1 MMKVSVVIGVM
12 AAVMLLGAEEIVL
25 TSVGKS
31 PWSKDQESGEIRYQH
46 QGKFS
51 GIDFTFAGDGGNYY
65 RLTLQG
71 KCDGLAYSP
80 VNLIVRNGDSTQFSG
95 VRVTPA
101 WNPVSSCFF
110 LKNTGETRLT
120 FYLNEKN
127 ETCGIQLRDIKL
139 EKLSEDDLKQNII
152 QYGNFEET
160 NKLSPDF
167 MSGINDPASSAVE
180 TTEDAVSGKN
190 AAVILMND
198 TSKQYVISTTGL
210 PFVPGR
216 KCKVA
221 FWAKAKDKCTVN
233 VTVDFAHKVAQRR
246 NFDLDQEWRPY
257 SFETTAPQLT
267 GDPQLETRFCLINF
281 MIPKP
286 EKENKIS
293 IDDLS
298 FIPVSDGI
306 K

>member
-1 MMKVSVVIGVM
+1 MMKMYVVIGMM

-25 TSVGKS
+25 TSVGDS
-31 PWSKDQESGEIRYQH
+31 PWSKNAESGEIGYQH
-46 QGKFS
+46 RGKFS
-51 GIDFTFAGDGGNYY
+51 GIDFTFQGDAGSYY

-71 KCDGLAYSP
+71 KCEGLAYSP
-80 VNLIVRNGDSTQFSG
+80 VNLILRNGDSTQFSG

-101 WNPVSSCFF
+101 WNPVSGCFF

-120 FYLNEKN
+120 FYLSEKN
-127 ETCGIQLRDIKL
+127 EACNIRLRDIKL

-152 QYGNFEET
+152 RYGSFEEID
-160 NKLSPDF
+160 KLSPDF

-180 TTEDAVSGKN
+180 TVEDAVSGKN
-190 AAVILMND
+190 AAVILVND
-198 TSKQYVISTTGL
+198 TSKQYVISSSPL
-210 PFVPGR
+210 PFVAGK

-221 FWAKAKDKCTVN
+221 FWAKAEKKCTVN
-233 VTVDFAHKVAQRR
+233 LTVDFAHKVAQRR
-246 NFDLDQEWRPY
+246 NFDLDEQWRPY
-257 SFETTAPQLT
+257 SFETVAPQLSV
-267 GDPQLETRFCLINF
+267 DPQLENRFCLINF

-298 FIPVSDGI
+298 FVPVSDGI
-306 K
+306 